1 MSQQTE
7 LFPGPPEKKE
17 VYLIDGSAYIYR
29 AYHAIKPLNN
39 SSGLPTHA
47 VYGFTTILRRV
58 LREKQPEYLAV
69 AFDTK
74 GPVFRHAIS
83 AEYKANRPPMPE
95 DLVPQIPYIHKM
107 VAAYN
112 LLAMSADE
120 LEADDLIASAARLLA
135 EQGCRVVVVSGD
147 KDLLQL
153 VSEDITLWD
162 PMNDRL
168 MDVAAVEEKYGLS
181 PVQLLDYLSLT
192 GDSADNISGVPGV
205 GTKTAQ
211 KLLAE
216 YKTLEGLYEQVDGLK
231 KSKMKERLIA
241 HKEDAFLSRD
251 LVRLQDK
258 AEVEAD
264 LSAYLVREPDPEALR
279 ELLTELEFFT
289 LLKSDV
295 PAAKVA
301 TEGFALIRQRDELAQ
316 LVEQLEEQLQSAGQL
331 VVDTETTSLDPLEA
345 ELVGISL
352 CMETRQAW
360 YLPCGHRDTAGELLP
375 EQLSLQDIAD
385 LLGPLLT
392 DPALPKIGHN
402 LKYDYAILAAPQ
414 NGGIRLAGPLYDTM
428 LGAWLLDPGRRSYKL
443 DDLCQEL
450 DLQLTPFSEVVAGD
464 KASDAF
470 CRVAPEA
477 AKDYSCEDVY
487 GSLRLFAEQ
496 RAELEKQG
504 LWTLFS
510 GVEGALIPVLA
521 AMEETGILLDK
532 AVLQGL
538 TKEFGERLDVL
549 EQEIYGVAGHALNIN
564 SSQQLARVLF
574 DELGL
579 PKGRK
584 TKTGYSTDIKV
595 LEKLSHKHELP
606 ALIVRFRNLAKLK
619 STYVD
624 KLQTHISPV
633 TGRVHSSFNQWGTA
647 TGRLSSSNPNLQNIP
662 IRSEEGRRIRSAFIA
677 APGNL
682 LLSADYSQI
691 DLRVLA
697 HYSRD
702 AALLDAFRK
711 EQDIHSRTAA
721 EIFQVALPLLTGEMR
736 RVAKS
741 INFGIVYGM
750 SAFGLSEQ
758 LGISR
763 KDAQTFIDRYFV
775 HYPGIQQFM
784 DSMME
789 QARTDGYVATLL
801 GRRRRLPDI
810 NASNRNR
817 RQFAERMAIN
827 TPIQGTASDIIK
839 LAMLKVHEE
848 LRGQQTQARLLL
860 QIHDELVL
868 EVPEHEL
875 ESVAAMVRETMESVM
890 ALDVPLKVNTEAG
903 PSLDKGE

>member
-1 MSQQTE
+1 MSQQKE
-7 LFPGPPEKKE
+7 LFPAPPQKKE

-29 AYHAIKPLNN
+29 AYHAIRPLTN
-39 SSGLPTHA
+39 SNGLPTHA
-47 VYGFTTILRRV
+47 VYGFTTILRRI
-58 LREKQPEYLAV
+58 LREKGPEYLAV

-74 GPVFRHAIS
+74 GPVFRHKIS

-95 DLVPQIPYIHKM
+95 DLVPQIPYIHKI
-107 VAAYN
+107 VDAYN
-112 LLAMSADE
+112 LLSMSADE
-120 LEADDLIASAARLLA
+120 LEADDLIASAARLLV
-135 EQGCRVVVVSGD
+135 EQGCKVVIVSGD

-153 VSEDITLWD
+153 VSKDITMWD

-168 MDVAAVEEKYGLS
+168 LDVAAVEEKYGLK
-181 PVQLLDYLSLT
+181 PEQLLDYLSLT
-192 GDSADNISGVPGV
+192 GDSADNIKGVPGV
-205 GTKTAQ
+205 GPKTAQ
-211 KLLAE
+211 KLLTE
-216 YKTLEGLYEQVDGLK
+216 HKTLDGLYEQVDGLK

-241 HKEDAFLSRD
+241 HKEDAFLSRE

-258 AEVEAD
+258 AEVETD
-264 LSAYLVREPDPEALR
+264 LQAYQVSDPDPDALR

-301 TEGFALIRQRDELAQ
+301 TEGFVLVRQRDELEQ
-316 LVEQLEEQLQSAGQL
+316 LVKVIGKQLQGAGHL
-331 VVDTETTSLDPLEA
+331 VVDTETTSLDPLQA

-352 CMETRQAW
+352 CVETKQAW
-360 YLPCGHRDTAGELLP
+360 YLPCGHRDSEGNLLAD
-375 EQLSLQDIAD
+375 QLTVQDIVD
-385 LLGPLLT
+385 LLGTLLT
-392 DPALPKIGHN
+392 DPAIAKIGHN

-428 LGAWLLDPGRRSYKL
+428 LGAWLLEPGRRSYKL
-443 DDLCQEL
+443 DDLCQKI
-450 DLQLTPFSEVVAGD
+450 DLKLTPFSEVVDGD
-464 KASDAF
+464 KAPDAF
-470 CRVAPEA
+470 CRVALEV
-477 AKDYSCEDVY
+477 AKNYSCEDVY
-487 GSLRLFAEQ
+487 GSLRLFEEQ
-496 RAELEKQG
+496 RPELEKQE

-510 GVEGALIPVLA
+510 KVEGMLIPVLA

-532 AVLQGL
+532 EVLQGL
-538 TKEFGERLDVL
+538 TKEFGVQLDEL
-549 EQEIYGVAGHALNIN
+549 EQEIYALAGHAFNIN
-564 SSQQLARVLF
+564 SSQQLAEVLF

-584 TKTGYSTDIKV
+584 TKTGYSTDVKV

-606 ALIVRFRNLAKLK
+606 ARILRFRNLAKLK

-662 IRSEEGRRIRSAFIA
+662 IRTKEGRRIRSAFIA
-677 APGNL
+677 PPGSL

-697 HYSRD
+697 HYSQD
-702 AALLDAFRK
+702 KALLEAFRG
-711 EQDIHSRTAA
+711 EQDIHSQTAA
-721 EIFQVALPLLTGEMR
+721 EIFQVAPQLLTGEMR

-750 SAFGLSEQ
+750 SAFGLSAQ

-763 KDAQTFIDRYFV
+763 KEAQTFIDRYFV

-784 DSMME
+784 DDIMD
-789 QARTDGYVATLL
+789 QARVDGYVTTLL
-801 GRRRRLPDI
+801 GRRRQLPEI
-810 NASNRNR
+810 NVSNRNR

-839 LAMLKVHEE
+839 LAMIKVHEE
-848 LRGQQTQARLLL
+848 LLGQQAQAQLLL

-868 EVPEHEL
+868 EVPEDEL
-875 ESVAAMVRETMESVM
+875 ESVSAMVKETMESVM
-890 ALDVPLKVNTEAG
+890 ELDVPLKVNTEVG
-903 PSLDKGE
+903 ESLDKGE